1 MIRTASLL
9 LLTLIVFPF
18 LAFKFGQGLSPL
30 QMEMLK
36 TSGMVAGSVSLLC
49 FVISRITGNCSQ
61 VDKIWSIMPI
71 IYSWYFAFASGWE
84 IRIVIMAALVTLWG
98 VRLTYNFGRRG
109 GYRWKFWEGEE
120 DYRWEVLKQKPEFK
134 SPLAWM
140 LFDFFFISFYQNALI
155 WLFTLPAIMAAG
167 GINQNLTIADGVLI
181 VLFIGLVIY
190 ETIADQ
196 QQYNFQNEKY
206 RKKASGE
213 AMNEEEKQGFISS
226 GLWKL
231 SRHPNYFAEQ
241 AIWWVLYLFTIVA
254 TGMYVNWS
262 MAGTLLL
269 LLLFQGSSNFSEE
282 VSAGKYPKYKEYQQK
297 VPRFIPKF
305 W

>member
-1 MIRTASLL
+1 MIKTASLL
-9 LLTLIVFPF
+9 ILTLLVFPF
-18 LAFKFGQGLSPL
+18 VAFKFGQALSPL
-30 QMEMLK
+30 QLEMLK
-36 TSGMVAGSVSLLC
+36 TSGILAGSVALLC
-49 FVISRITGNCSQ
+49 FVISRLTGNCSQ
-61 VDKIWSIMPI
+61 VDKLWSILPI
-71 IYSWYFAFASGWE
+71 VYSWYFAFASGWE
-84 IRIVIMAALVTLWG
+84 MRIVIMAVLVTLWG

-134 SPLAWM
+134 SPFAWM
-140 LFDFFFISFYQNALI
+140 LFDLFFISFYQNALI
-155 WLFTLPAIMAAG
+155 WLFTLPAVMAAG
-167 GINQNLTIADGVLI
+167 GINQNLTIVDGLLT

-190 ETIADQ
+190 ETVADQ
-196 QQYNFQNEKY
+196 QQWNFQKGKY
-206 RKKASGE
+206 SKIASGE
-213 AMNEEEKQGFISS
+213 TRNEEEKQGFVSS
-226 GLWKL
+226 GLFKL

-241 AIWWVLYLFTIVA
+241 AIWWTLYLFTIVA
-254 TGMYVNWS
+254 TGMYINWS

-282 VSAGKYPKYKEYQQK
+282 VSAGKYPHYKAYQQR